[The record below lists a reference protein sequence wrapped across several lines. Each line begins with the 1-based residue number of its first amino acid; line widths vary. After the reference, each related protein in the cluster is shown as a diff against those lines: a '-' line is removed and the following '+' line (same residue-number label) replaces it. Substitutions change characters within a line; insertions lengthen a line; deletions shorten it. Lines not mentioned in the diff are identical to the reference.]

1 VSGRVAIQEYAPS
14 KSGRRLPVHT
24 PALRDA
30 CRCYTCRNRRWQTPE
45 RRAEMSE
52 RVRWAKQT
60 IILATTDGPSPVDA
74 AVFGAWAVHAP
85 ILADGAL
92 HIHWAVTHAPTGL
105 SVGTG
110 FEKSRAKKLCQ
121 QLHRIVGD
129 TPITGQGMPGIEP
142 EMRRQILR
150 AVAIAHGYS
159 EIEAEAEP
167 PLPRAE
173 ATP

>member
-1 VSGRVAIQEYAPS
+1 MSGRVAAQEYAPS
-14 KSGRRLPVHT
+14 KSGRRLPIH
-24 PALRDA
+24 
-30 CRCYTCRNRRWQTPE
+30 TPE

-52 RVRWAKQT
+52 RVRWTRQT
-60 IILATTDGPSPVDA
+60 IYVTTTEGASPVDA

-85 ILADGAL
+85 ILTGGVL
-92 HIHWAVTHAPTGL
+92 GIRWAVTHVPTGL

-110 FEKSRAKKLCQ
+110 FPQDRAKKLCQ

-150 AVAIAHGYS
+150 AVATAHGDS
-159 EIEAEAEP
+159 ETEAEP

-173 ATP
+173 ATTR